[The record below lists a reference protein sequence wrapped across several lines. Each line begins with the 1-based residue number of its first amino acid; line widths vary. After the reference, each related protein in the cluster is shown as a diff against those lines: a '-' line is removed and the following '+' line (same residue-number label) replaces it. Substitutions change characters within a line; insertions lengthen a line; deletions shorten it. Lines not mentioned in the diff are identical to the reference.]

1 MEVELTNL
9 LDQEC
14 NISDLA
20 EEGHGEGPGEGLEEG
35 IHHQED
41 SSVLEALVAQHTV
54 GSCAEVDGPWMIL
67 GGLRN
72 LVEP

>member
-1 MEVELTNL
+1 MEIELTNL

-20 EEGHGEGPGEGLEEG
+20 EEGLEEGPGEGPEED
-35 IHHQED
+35 IHHRED
-41 SSVLEALVAQHTV
+41 SSVLEALVAQRTV

-67 GGLRN
+67 GGLHS

>member
-20 EEGHGEGPGEGLEEG
+20 EEGLEEG
-35 IHHQED
+35 PEGDIHHQED
-41 SSVLEALVAQHTV
+41 SSVLEALVAQRTV
-54 GSCAEVDGPWMIL
+54 GSCAEVGGPWMIL
-67 GGLRN
+67 GGLHN